1 MEQKVIV
8 GIDVSKAR
16 LDAYV
21 HPTAELLAM
30 DNRPE
35 GHQELLGRLRE
46 LKPSLIVLE
55 ATGGYEAPITAV
67 LASAGLPVVVVN
79 PRQVRDFAKATGKLA
94 KTDAIDAAI
103 IAHFG
108 EAVKPE
114 VRPVADPAAKK
125 LDALVARRRQLV
137 DMLTAERHRTLQA
150 EDAVKR
156 SLFEHIEWLEKRLG
170 KMDDELLATVRESPV
185 WREKDDLLQSVPGI
199 GRAVSVTL
207 LAELPELGRLNRRQ
221 IAALVGVAPFNR
233 DSGTLKGT
241 RHIRG
246 GRKKVRSALYMAAM
260 VAMRYN
266 PVISAFYA
274 KLRAAGKKGKV
285 ALTACMRK
293 LLVILNTMLK
303 TRTTWQPAYQS

>member
-114 VRPVADPAAKK
+114 VRPIADPAAKK

-156 SLFEHIEWLEKRLG
+156 SLYEHIEWLEKRLG

-185 WREKDDLLQSVPGI
+185 WREKDDLLQSVPGV
-199 GRAVSVTL
+199 GKAVSVTL

-221 IAALVGVAPFNR
+221 IAALAGVAPFNR

-246 GRKKVRSALYMAAM
+246 GRKKVRSALYMAAL

>member
-21 HPTAELLAM
+21 HPTAELVAM

-114 VRPVADPAAKK
+114 VRPIADPAAKK

-156 SLFEHIEWLEKRLG
+156 SLYEHIEWLEKRLG

-185 WREKDDLLQSVPGI
+185 WREKDDLLQSVPGV
-199 GRAVSVTL
+199 GKAVSVTL

-221 IAALVGVAPFNR
+221 IAALAGVAPFNR

-246 GRKKVRSALYMAAM
+246 GRKKVRSALYMAAL